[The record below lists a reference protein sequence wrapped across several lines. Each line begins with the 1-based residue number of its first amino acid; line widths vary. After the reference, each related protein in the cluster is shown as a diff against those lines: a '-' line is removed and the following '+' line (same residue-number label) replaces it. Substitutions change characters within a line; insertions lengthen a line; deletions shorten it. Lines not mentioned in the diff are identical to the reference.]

1 MWKLNIR
8 FHFFFFSEETD
19 YWLQITFHYWYR
31 NFLKPFAELLQDVS
45 LFLWQLSFFCYAH
58 THHFV
63 IDDLFCP
70 NLLLAIEKCRKNEK
84 TEELSGANLENAT
97 FANLFSS
104 PVFKY
109 YTNVAFTSFALN
121 LLLSIYILATY
132 LLRANF
138 ICANT
143 FFRSVLKQQL

>member
-1 MWKLNIR
+1 MTIKFLLVVTHIR
-8 FHFFFFSEETD
+8 IILLSMISSA
-19 YWLQITFHYWYR
+19 QIC
-31 NFLKPFAELLQDVS
+31 S
-45 LFLWQLSFFCYAH
+45 WQS
-58 THHFV
+58 
-63 IDDLFCP
+63 
-70 NLLLAIEKCRKNEK
+70 KNVAKMKK

-104 PVFKY
+104 RVFKY
-109 YTNVAFTSFALN
+109 YTNVAYTSFALN
-121 LLLSIYILATY
+121 LLLSIHILATY

>member
-1 MWKLNIR
+1 MVMQIKVLVLLLLNVSLVISK
-8 FHFFFFSEETD
+8 FSKNIC
-19 YWLQITFHYWYR
+19 W
-31 NFLKPFAELLQDVS
+31 LLQDVS

-58 THHFV
+58 LHHFV

-70 NLLLAIEKCRKNEK
+70 NLLLAIEKCCKNEKKK

-104 PVFKY
+104 RVFRY
-109 YTNVAFTSFALN
+109 YTNVAFTSFDLN
-121 LLLSIYILATY
+121 LLLSIYISAIY

-138 ICANT
+138 IYANT

>member
-1 MWKLNIR
+1 MTIK
-8 FHFFFFSEETD
+8 
-19 YWLQITFHYWYR
+19 
-31 NFLKPFAELLQDVS
+31 FLLI
-45 LFLWQLSFFCYAH
+45 CYAH
-58 THHFV
+58 MHHFV

-70 NLLLAIEKCRKNEK
+70 TLLLAVEISSKNEK
-84 TEELSGANLENAT
+84 TEESGANLENAT

-104 PVFKY
+104 RVFKY
-109 YTNVAFTSFALN
+109 YTNVAYTSFALN
-121 LLLSIYILATY
+121 LLLSIYIWATY